1 MNEDI
6 KQALLN
12 YDFKDLALGEKWIKR
27 YIRFIEG
34 CLEKQFDDTELFE
47 YHHIV
52 PRSWD
57 PSLVDEP
64 NNIIKLPLSY
74 HIVAHQLLALTRDRK
89 MTAAFH
95 ILTEKSVTN
104 IKHFNLKQVSF
115 IVDQTK
121 RLIYRPVV
129 NLNTGETYCS
139 LEEANRIADTYGLSN
154 AIKNKTKVRGCY
166 WQYKDVVDQTSIDH
180 QLQLCLEHRKR
191 TRQQT
196 IGSFARPV
204 INLNTGK
211 EYPSAYE
218 ASRSIGVGESTIGS
232 AIRFRCKVKGC
243 YFQYKDVVEQTSI
256 EEQLQIY
263 TQSNK
268 RSRPIINLHTGE
280 ILNSTRCLDERLG
293 RLYGHTSKMIQQQH
307 KINGQYWALLKD
319 VEQYSQEVVL
329 SKCQQK
335 WQQTVKNRAA
345 GTKRGKRSK
354 AKGVINL
361 IDGCIFESAR
371 DADEYYGHYLGWCTD
386 NIRMGRINNERYW
399 FMFFAKKLLTNN
411 E

>member
-1 MNEDI
+1 MVV
-6 KQALLN
+6 
-12 YDFKDLALGEKWIKR
+12 
-27 YIRFIEG
+27 
-34 CLEKQFDDTELFE
+34 
-47 YHHIV
+47 H
-52 PRSWD
+52 
-57 PSLVDEP
+57 
-64 NNIIKLPLSY
+64 
-74 HIVAHQLLALTRDRK
+74 
-89 MTAAFH
+89 
-95 ILTEKSVTN
+95 
-104 IKHFNLKQVSF
+104 
-115 IVDQTK
+115 QTK

-204 INLNTGK
+204 INLNTG
-211 EYPSAYE
+211 
-218 ASRSIGVGESTIGS
+218 
-232 AIRFRCKVKGC
+232 
-243 YFQYKDVVEQTSI
+243 
-256 EEQLQIY
+256 
-263 TQSNK
+263 
-268 RSRPIINLHTGE
+268 E
-280 ILNSTRCLDERLG
+280 ILNSARCLDERLG
-293 RLYGHTSKMIQQQH
+293 RLYGYTSKMIQQQH